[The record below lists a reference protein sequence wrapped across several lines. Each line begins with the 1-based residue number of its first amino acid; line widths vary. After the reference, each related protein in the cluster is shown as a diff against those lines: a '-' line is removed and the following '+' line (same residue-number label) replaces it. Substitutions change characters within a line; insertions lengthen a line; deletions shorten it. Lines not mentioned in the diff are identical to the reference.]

1 MDNLWLQPWDGDMGA
16 RAKDRLE
23 TKLKKM
29 VCAGE
34 VTLEQARMDIK
45 TDWQAAF
52 RRYIEGK

>member
-1 MDNLWLQPWDGDMGA
+1 MEA

-23 TKLKKM
+23 NRLNKM

-34 VTLEQARMDIK
+34 VTLEQARTDIK

-52 RRYIEGK
+52 RSYVEGK